1 MEQLRAEFEKVVAEL
16 KWEEVVS
23 TLLEVV
29 SSMVCNTAS
38 CPPPVPSWLRFDTH
52 CQLVNGHSRAYGGG
66 CIPPSSSAFVQPGQM
81 MAGAQLNPYGMQS
94 FDVKSQAGAPQNIS
108 VPGRTL
114 PESFNWGPPGMLNG
128 GDMFQMTGPP
138 VYASPMTSTSKNGEV
153 VYHIAGPPVF
163 AAPPITSAKRKRR
176 RRRVRDADQPYVKK
190 PPNAFMCFLKEQRQH
205 VKAQMNLKDSA
216 SVNTVLGHM
225 WKLLTDE
232 GQAKYYKIADAEK
245 KLHSQMYPEWSSSD
259 NYGNKRRKR
268 SITTATN
275 SAEAESPDENP
286 TPQNSDESEKIRIAD
301 KVLHMLGCA

>member
-29 SSMVCNTAS
+29 SGMVCTTAS

-52 CQLVNGHSRAYGGG
+52 CQLVAGHNRGYGG
-66 CIPPSSSAFVQPGQM
+66 CVPPSSAFVQPGQM
-81 MAGAQLNPYGMQS
+81 MAGPQSNPYSMHA
-94 FDVKSQAGAPQNIS
+94 FDIKSQAGGPQNIS
-108 VPGRTL
+108 VPGRSL
-114 PESFNWGPPGMLNG
+114 PESSNWCPPGMLNG
-128 GDMFQMTGPP
+128 GDMFQMTGPS
-138 VYASPMTSTSKNGEV
+138 VYAGPMSSTSKNGGV

-163 AAPPITSAKRKRR
+163 AAPPITCTKRKRR
-176 RRRVRDADQPYVKK
+176 RRRIRDADQPYVKK

-259 NYGNKRRKR
+259 NYGNKKRRR
-268 SITTATN
+268 SVTT
-275 SAEAESPDENP
+275 SANIAEPDSPGETP
-286 TPQNSDESEKIRIAD
+286 TPQTSDDSEKMRIAD

>member
-29 SSMVCNTAS
+29 SGMVCTPTS
-38 CPPPVPSWLRFDTH
+38 CPPPVPPWLRFDTH
-52 CQLVNGHSRAYGGG
+52 CQLVSGHSRGYSGYISPGSG
-66 CIPPSSSAFVQPGQM
+66 FGQPGQM
-81 MAGAQLNPYGMQS
+81 MAGPQSNPYGMHA
-94 FDVKSQAGAPQNIS
+94 FDIKSQAGAPQSIS
-108 VPGRTL
+108 VPGWTL
-114 PESFNWGPPGMLNG
+114 PESSNWCPPGMLNG
-128 GDMFQMTGPP
+128 GEFQMTGQS
-138 VYASPMTSTSKNGEV
+138 VYGAPMSSTSKNGGV
-153 VYHIAGPPVF
+153 VYHFTGPPVF
-163 AAPPITSAKRKRR
+163 AAPPITSTKRKRR
-176 RRRVRDADQPYVKK
+176 RRRIRDADQPYVKK

-259 NYGNKRRKR
+259 NYGNKRKRR

-275 SAEAESPDENP
+275 ITEPDSPGETA
-286 TPQNSDESEKIRIAD
+286 TPQTSDESEKMRIAD
-301 KVLHMLGCA
+301 QVLHMLGCA

>member
-1 MEQLRAEFEKVVAEL
+1 MSFGSGRCLILGALYTKFGCGPRSHKSSHAEKLRHIGNIFKLGENDAPL
-16 KWEEVVS
+16 I
-23 TLLEVV
+23 T
-29 SSMVCNTAS
+29 
-38 CPPPVPSWLRFDTH
+38 
-52 CQLVNGHSRAYGGG
+52 VN
-66 CIPPSSSAFVQPGQM
+66 Q
-81 MAGAQLNPYGMQS
+81 
-94 FDVKSQAGAPQNIS
+94 S
-108 VPGRTL
+108 VPGRSL
-114 PESFNWGPPGMLNG
+114 PESSNWCPPGMLNG
-128 GDMFQMTGPP
+128 GDMFQMTGPS
-138 VYASPMTSTSKNGEV
+138 VYAAPVSSNSKNGGV

-163 AAPPITSAKRKRR
+163 TAPPITCTKRKRR

-259 NYGNKRRKR
+259 NYGNKRRRR
-268 SITTATN
+268 SVTAT
-275 SAEAESPDENP
+275 SIADPDSPGEAP
-286 TPQNSDESEKIRIAD
+286 TPQTSDESEKMRIAD

>member
-29 SSMVCNTAS
+29 SGMVCATAS

-52 CQLVNGHSRAYGGG
+52 CQLVTGHNRGYGG
-66 CIPPSSSAFVQPGQM
+66 CVPPSSAFVQAGQV
-81 MAGAQLNPYGMQS
+81 MAGPQTNPYGMHA
-94 FDVKSQAGAPQNIS
+94 FDIKSQAGGSQNLS
-108 VPGRTL
+108 LPGRSL
-114 PESFNWGPPGMLNG
+114 PENSNWCPPGMLNG
-128 GDMFQMTGPP
+128 GDMFPMSGPS
-138 VYASPMTSTSKNGEV
+138 VYAAPMSSN
-153 VYHIAGPPVF
+153 
-163 AAPPITSAKRKRR
+163 SKRKRR
-176 RRRVRDADQPYVKK
+176 RRRIRDADQPYVKK

-259 NYGNKRRKR
+259 NYGNKRRRR
-268 SITTATN
+268 SVTTASN
-275 SAEAESPDENP
+275 IAEPGSPGETP
-286 TPQNSDESEKIRIAD
+286 TPQTSDESEKMRIAD

>member
-1 MEQLRAEFEKVVAEL
+1 MEQLRAEFEKVISEL

-23 TLLEVV
+23 TVLEVV
-29 SSMVCNTAS
+29 SGMVCTTAS

-52 CQLVNGHSRAYGGG
+52 CQLVTGHSRGYGG
-66 CIPPSSSAFVQPGQM
+66 CIPPSSAFVQPGQM
-81 MAGAQLNPYGMQS
+81 MAGPHSNPYGMHA
-94 FDVKSQAGAPQNIS
+94 FDLKSQAGGPQNLS
-108 VPGRTL
+108 VPGRPL
-114 PESFNWGPPGMLNG
+114 PESSNWCPPGMLNG
-128 GDMFQMTGPP
+128 GDMFQMTGPS
-138 VYASPMTSTSKNGEV
+138 VYAGPVSSNSKNGAM

-163 AAPPITSAKRKRR
+163 TAPPMTGTKRKRR

-259 NYGNKRRKR
+259 NYGNKRRRR
-268 SITTATN
+268 SVTAT
-275 SAEAESPDENP
+275 SIADPDSPGEAP
-286 TPQNSDESEKIRIAD
+286 TPQTSDESEKIRIAD

>member
-29 SSMVCNTAS
+29 SGMVCTTAS

-52 CQLVNGHSRAYGGG
+52 CQLVAGHNRGYGG
-66 CIPPSSSAFVQPGQM
+66 CVPPSSAFVQPGQM
-81 MAGAQLNPYGMQS
+81 MAGPQSNPYSMHA
-94 FDVKSQAGAPQNIS
+94 FDIKSQAGGPQNIS
-108 VPGRTL
+108 VPGRSL
-114 PESFNWGPPGMLNG
+114 PESSNWCPPGMLNG
-128 GDMFQMTGPP
+128 GDMFQMTGPS
-138 VYASPMTSTSKNGEV
+138 VYAGPMSSTS
-153 VYHIAGPPVF
+153 
-163 AAPPITSAKRKRR
+163 KRKRR
-176 RRRVRDADQPYVKK
+176 RRRIRDADQPYVKK

-259 NYGNKRRKR
+259 NYGNKKRRR
-268 SITTATN
+268 SVTT
-275 SAEAESPDENP
+275 SANIAEPDSPGETP
-286 TPQNSDESEKIRIAD
+286 TPQTSDDSEKMRIAD